1 MTQCRTHCVE
11 KPLRRAF
18 RKLGILVSKY
28 SWCFLT
34 IPLILSAALGSG
46 FSSLR
51 THESND
57 IEEQFTPI
65 YGPAKSEREFIKNHF
80 PTNDSEFFSGQR
92 LYTEGVFASF
102 IAVSK
107 DDNILTAAAFQEILS
122 LDADVKQLSIN
133 NSQGVTYNYSSLC
146 TRMANSCFGNEI
158 LNIINHSLATNT
170 RISYPTMNK
179 TFIGLAVGG
188 VDQDQNYINKAKAI
202 RLDYYLQEDSDNVKT
217 LSLLWLKN
225 FLQVFPNKLK
235 DQESIMVSYF
245 TSISRQEEFEGT
257 AKKIIP
263 LFSVTY
269 FLSIFFSIVS
279 CMRLDSV
286 RNKVWVAA
294 LGVISAGLAVL
305 SGFGL
310 LLHCGMRFAINTAN
324 APFLILGIG
333 VDDMFVMLAS
343 WQKTKVTD
351 KIEDR
356 LAATY
361 AEAAI
366 SITITTLTDVLAFYI
381 GIMTPFRSVQS
392 FCVYTGTT
400 ILFCFI
406 YNITFFG
413 AILALNGRREA
424 SNRHWLTFRKVKSD
438 QEPEDSKCYSMCC
451 VGGAYNSETG
461 AELEHPVYF
470 FFKKY
475 YGPWLTN
482 IWTKALVVVLY
493 IGYLAVSIYGCINI
507 KEGIDLRNLAFD
519 GSYVIKFY
527 DDQSAFFSKYGP
539 RVMVAVTKPVE
550 YWNSTVQDE
559 LETCMSRLENN
570 SYVDPE
576 LSESWLRV
584 YIAISKQMLIDIQE
598 KSAFLENL
606 STLFHV
612 VPAFEHDIR
621 FSESKQRIDASRF
634 FIQTINVSTPVAE
647 KNMLI
652 ELRKM
657 AQECQI
663 PLLVY
668 HPAFIYFDQYLVIVS
683 NTIQNIVVAAGVMLI
698 IALLLIPNP
707 ICSIWVTFSTASV
720 LVAVAGFMTFWGVNL
735 DSISMINLVICIG
748 FSVDF
753 SAHISYAFVSS
764 DRETANERSIDALYS
779 LGYPIIQGALST
791 ILGVVVLAAAASYIF
806 RTFFKI
812 MFLVITFGAVH
823 GLILLPVFLTFSAS
837 RRKLNSAK
845 LGKITNHVYS
855 NEAFKEKMTSDLNTF
870 RGFVGEQDR
879 DCPCFSIPN
888 VLNKSCASHG
898 SFPCNRMTS
907 NTCPF
912 SSSVLTAPDPK
923 HPFQMTQQFS

>member
-1 MTQCRTHCVE
+1 MTQCRTNCVE

-158 LNIINHSLATNT
+158 LNIINHSLATKK

-179 TFIGLAVGG
+179 TFMGLAVGG

-202 RLDYYLQEDSDNVKT
+202 KLDYYLQEDNDDMKT

-235 DQESIMVSYF
+235 NQNNIMVSYF

-257 AKKIIP
+257 SKKIIP

-269 FLSIFFSIVS
+269 FLSIFFSIIS
-279 CMRLDSV
+279 CMRLDCV

-310 LLHCGMRFAINTAN
+310 LLYCGMKFAINTAN

-356 LAATY
+356 LADTY

-400 ILFCFI
+400 VLFCFI

-413 AILALNGRREA
+413 AVLSLNGRREA

-438 QEPEDSKCYSMCC
+438 QEPEESKCYSMCC

-475 YGPWLTN
+475 YGPWFTN

-539 RVMVAVTKPVE
+539 RVMVAVTEPVE

-559 LETCMSRLENN
+559 IETCMGRLENN

-584 YIAISKQMLIDIQE
+584 YIAISNQMLIDIQE
-598 KSAFLENL
+598 KNAFLENL

-612 VPAFEHDIR
+612 VPAFKQDLT
-621 FSESKQRIDASRF
+621 SERINASRF
-634 FIQTINVSTPVAE
+634 FIQTINVNTPVAE

-652 ELRKM
+652 ELRKL

-683 NTIQNIVVAAGVMLI
+683 NTIQNVVVAAAAMLI

-764 DRETANERSIDALYS
+764 DKETANERSIDALYS

-823 GLILLPVFLTFSAS
+823 GLIFLPVFLTFSAS
-837 RRKLNSAK
+837 CRKSNSAK
-845 LGKITNHVYS
+845 SDKRTNPAGNPGNS
-855 NEAFKEKMTSDLNTF
+855 NEAFEQKISNDLNSSKGIS
-870 RGFVGEQDR
+870 RGQDP
-879 DCPCFSIPN
+879 DCPCLPVSN
-888 VLNKSCASHG
+888 ASN
-898 SFPCNRMTS
+898 SFP
-907 NTCPF
+907 
-912 SSSVLTAPDPK
+912 LPK
-923 HPFQMTQQFS
+923 HLPLQQCDM